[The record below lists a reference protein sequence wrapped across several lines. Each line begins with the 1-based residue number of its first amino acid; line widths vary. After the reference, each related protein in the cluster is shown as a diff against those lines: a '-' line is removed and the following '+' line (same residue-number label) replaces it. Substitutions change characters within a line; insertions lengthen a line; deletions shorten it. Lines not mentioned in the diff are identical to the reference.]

1 MRTGSVDWLESTRG
15 VGRVGEIGTRGL
27 GEWDEG
33 WGEYRVGA
41 VY

>member
-1 MRTGSVDWLESTRG
+1 MRESGADWLGSTRG
-15 VGRVGEIGTRGL
+15 VGRVGEIGTRVL

-33 WGEYRVGA
+33 WGQTRVGA